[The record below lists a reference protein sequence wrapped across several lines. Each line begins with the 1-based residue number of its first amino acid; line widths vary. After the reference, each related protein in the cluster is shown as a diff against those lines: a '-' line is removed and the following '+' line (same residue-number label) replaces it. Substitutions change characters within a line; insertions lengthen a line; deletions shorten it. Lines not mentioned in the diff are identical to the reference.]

1 MVKIDLWETDR
12 TYEIIAGGDKT
23 LILELKPAIVQ
34 AMETLAMTTTKAG
47 TTIKTLEEALKRIEW
62 TDIQSTL

>member
-23 LILELKPAIVQ
+23 LILKLKPAIVQ
-34 AMETLAMTTTKAG
+34 AFETLAMTTKKAG
-47 TTIKTLEEALKRIEW
+47 TTIKTLEEALMRIEW
-62 TDIQSTL
+62 TNTQSTQ